1 MATRSPDINPIENLF
16 YVIKIDALSKDYN
29 IQAKKQTT
37 TTNIVKIKRVEKLI
51 RPMGKSLWR
60 L

>member
-1 MATRSPDINPIENLF
+1 MATRSPDPIENLF

-51 RPMGKSLWR
+51 TPMGKSL
-60 L
+60 